1 MVAQPDFYI
10 LGLPCTVVG
19 QLIRQSDLN
28 AAGLGLGDGHIQICR
43 GGIAVVAVALDLVPD
58 LVAASIGA
66 SGNFGGVGSIL
77 AAAVHQRSVSGFAC
91 RDQRLCSTVVNQVRS
106 GLGGGEC
113 GGSLGNGQGDFIA
126 ADLELREALL
136 GGGQIAAEVI
146 LAHIK
151 AGIEHLSPIG
161 RAGGQVLGSGNCYYP
176 VTIPSRADCPA
187 GVKSRSELGQII
199 GQLIIAIGN
208 GCGRRLH
215 VNIGDGGSGDFL
227 IVDYTVRQIDPIAVG
242 ILEGKVVLF
251 TQLLEIA
258 LIVLNIPVGAAIE
271 RGAAD
276 ALAAMQSN
284 AHIHVAGAGELDRS
298 SRMNI
303 PSCGCV
309 PAQRLAIQVQR
320 KVASCL
326 NMAATKLRF
335 IQQGEGAA
343 PVFIFQGNAQR
354 VLKCGVVGNRAVGGG
369 HAGLSQGAAGA
380 FAVHVGVGMGL
391 DGKGYIG
398 AVGFADLVQLVVF
411 IVPITVI
418 HNIRQLGDGAYTVE
432 RAAAESG
439 RTRRQRQAQAVVA
452 IRPMLAEG
460 AALDDQHC
468 ALVGFHTVAEFAADL
483 AGALGI
489 LDGEGAG
496 LDVQR
501 EGVALVGQLTAVQIQ
516 SVGTGHLIGSVQAA
530 IAEHGDGGIAAH
542 GCRRCQR
549 CLQGGIVAIANPGL
563 IELGRTAGTVA
574 GILIQNLMLAV
585 EVAVDAVI
593 RTCEIV
599 GVTLDHG
606 YIGQLAVRQAGQIR
620 ILHSAVALLEYV
632 ATAQQ
637 LEGRDGTF
645 SLRKRQAA
653 GNSSEE
659 AADQRNVFVLHIQIA
674 DLAVS
679 DLEDVTVGND
689 ACCLAF
695 LHAEPAAAEAMQ
707 LAPLA
712 GLQLR
717 PAFISESKAYRFGS
731 AVPDAVDQGKRSTLY
746 KEFTRSILLCEPLSV
761 QIQRHCRGGGD
772 RFGEDVVRQQLYRA
786 AGGAVRS
793 HNGFRQGCI
802 VFRLVALGHG
812 GCHLHAAGLA
822 LALCVEVGVLA
833 LVVAVDAEAG
843 VAVILVRG
851 TLDHVGV
858 HRCAVRSVQAGI
870 VPLAGSV
877 LVPGERIILFQEGS
891 WSHTV
896 GRDYFPEEATR
907 EPDIGRIG
915 NVQFVYPT
923 VSDYSRSCIIRN
935 PKGCYPAALHL

>member
-1 MVAQPDFYI
+1 M
-10 LGLPCTVVG
+10 
-19 QLIRQSDLN
+19 
-28 AAGLGLGDGHIQICR
+28 
-43 GGIAVVAVALDLVPD
+43 
-58 LVAASIGA
+58 
-66 SGNFGGVGSIL
+66 
-77 AAAVHQRSVSGFAC
+77 
-91 RDQRLCSTVVNQVRS
+91 
-106 GLGGGEC
+106 E
-113 GGSLGNGQGDFIA
+113 
-126 ADLELREALL
+126 
-136 GGGQIAAEVI
+136 
-146 LAHIK
+146 
-151 AGIEHLSPIG
+151 
-161 RAGGQVLGSGNCYYP
+161 
-176 VTIPSRADCPA
+176 
-187 GVKSRSELGQII
+187 
-199 GQLIIAIGN
+199 
-208 GCGRRLH
+208 
-215 VNIGDGGSGDFL
+215 
-227 IVDYTVRQIDPIAVG
+227 
-242 ILEGKVVLF
+242 
-251 TQLLEIA
+251 
-258 LIVLNIPVGAAIE
+258 
-271 RGAAD
+271 
-276 ALAAMQSN
+276 
-284 AHIHVAGAGELDRS
+284 
-298 SRMNI
+298 
-303 PSCGCV
+303 
-309 PAQRLAIQVQR
+309 
-320 KVASCL
+320 
-326 NMAATKLRF
+326 
-335 IQQGEGAA
+335 
-343 PVFIFQGNAQR
+343 
-354 VLKCGVVGNRAVGGG
+354 
-369 HAGLSQGAAGA
+369 
-380 FAVHVGVGMGL
+380 L
-391 DGKGYIG
+391 DGKGHIG
-398 AVGFADLVQLVVF
+398 AVGFADLVQLTVF
-411 IVPITVI
+411 IKVPVTAI

-574 GILIQNLMLAV
+574 GVWVQRLVLAV
-585 EVAVDAVI
+585 AVAVDAVI
-593 RTCEIV
+593 RTLTLEIV

-606 YIGQLAVRQAGQIR
+606 YVGQFTARQVGQIR
-620 ILHSAVALLEYV
+620 ILHSAVVLLEYE
-632 ATAQQ
+632 ADAKQ
-637 LEGRDGTF
+637 LGSRNGLLF
-645 SLRKRQAA
+645 PHKRQAA

-679 DLEDVTVGND
+679 DLEGVTVGND

-712 GLQLR
+712 GLQR
-717 PAFISESKAYRFGS
+717 CSAFISEGKADRFGS
-731 AVPDAVDQGKRSTLY
+731 AAPDAVNQGKRSALY
-746 KEFTRSILLCEPLSV
+746 KEFTRSIPLCEPLSV
-761 QIQRHCRGGGD
+761 QIQRHGRGGGD

-833 LVVAVDAEAG
+833 LVIAVDAEAG

-896 GRDYFPEEATR
+896 GRAYFPEEATR